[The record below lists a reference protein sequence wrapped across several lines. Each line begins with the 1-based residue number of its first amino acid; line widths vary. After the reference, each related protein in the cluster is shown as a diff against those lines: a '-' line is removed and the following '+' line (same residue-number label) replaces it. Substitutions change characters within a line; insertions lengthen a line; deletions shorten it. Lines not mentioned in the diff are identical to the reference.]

1 VVGFTNKYG
10 EEFVFLG
17 EGQKLSTTELSFK
30 SGYSDLFKNV
40 GYTGLTQL
48 GISKKVAARYL
59 VTLANY

>member
-17 EGQKLSTTELSFK
+17 EGQKLSTTELSFE

-40 GYTGLTQL
+40 GY
-48 GISKKVAARYL
+48 SKKVAARYL
-59 VTLANY
+59 VTLANYWT